1 MNSMLED
8 VLAREGS
15 APAFEDSRVD
25 AELEEMLS
33 KMRTNIKIIG
43 LGGGGCNTIG
53 RVYNEGIVG
62 AELYACNTDAQH
74 LLHIASPKKVL
85 LGRRITKGLGA
96 GALPQIGEEA
106 AREAEEELR
115 AIVQGADIVFVT
127 CGLGGGTGT
136 GSCGYVAR
144 LAKEMGALTIA
155 VVTLPFRGEGKLRME
170 SAEWGLERLRD
181 AADTVITIPNDKLL
195 DLVPRQS
202 LNLAFKFAD
211 EVLMRSIKG
220 LTEIIT
226 KPGLVNLDFNDVKT
240 IMKGGGVAMIGLGE
254 SQAVGDNRAV
264 EAIEEAINSPLLE
277 VDVSTAHGVLINVT
291 GGNDMTISGAE
302 RVREG
307 VQPRLPES
315 PTQTMGV
322 GAEDAELERIL
333 ASLRTNIKIVGI
345 GGGGCNTID
354 RLVESGI
361 VGAELFAA
369 NTDAQHLLIIRSPH
383 KLLLGRRVTRG
394 LGAGALPQV
403 GEESARE
410 AADELRSVVQG
421 ADMVFITCGLGGGT
435 GTGGAPVLA
444 QLSKEAGA
452 LTIAICTFPF
462 RAEGAIRAE
471 NAEYGLEKLRNFA
484 DTVVVI
490 PNDKLLELVPRLA
503 LNAAFKVADDV
514 LMRAI
519 KGITEII
526 TKPGLVNLDF
536 NDIKTIMK
544 GGGVAMIGLG
554 ESDRDNRSEEA
565 IEEAINSPLI
575 DVDISAATGALVNVT
590 GGNDMSVAEAEKLA
604 ESGQGRLD

>member
-1 MNSMLED
+1 M
-8 VLAREGS
+8 
-15 APAFEDSRVD
+15 SR
-25 AELEEMLS
+25 LL
-33 KMRTNIKIIG
+33 
-43 LGGGGCNTIG
+43 
-53 RVYNEGIVG
+53 
-62 AELYACNTDAQH
+62 H
-74 LLHIASPKKVL
+74 LLPRAAG
-85 LGRRITKGLGA
+85 GRTMDSIV
-96 GALPQIGEEA
+96 
-106 AREAEEELR
+106 RE
-115 AIVQGADIVFVT
+115 
-127 CGLGGGTGT
+127 
-136 GSCGYVAR
+136 
-144 LAKEMGALTIA
+144 
-155 VVTLPFRGEGKLRME
+155 VVTRSGVETR
-170 SAEWGLERLRD
+170 
-181 AADTVITIPNDKLL
+181 
-195 DLVPRQS
+195 VP
-202 LNLAFKFAD
+202 
-211 EVLMRSIKG
+211 E
-220 LTEIIT
+220 T
-226 KPGLVNLDFNDVKT
+226 
-240 IMKGGGVAMIGLGE
+240 
-254 SQAVGDNRAV
+254 
-264 EAIEEAINSPLLE
+264 
-277 VDVSTAHGVLINVT
+277 
-291 GGNDMTISGAE
+291 
-302 RVREG
+302 
-307 VQPRLPES
+307 
-315 PTQTMGV
+315 PTQRVGV
-322 GAEDAELERIL
+322 DAEDAELERIL
-333 ASLRTNIKIVGI
+333 PSLRTNIKIVGI

-369 NTDAQHLLIIRSPH
+369 DTDAQHLLIIRSPH

-575 DVDISAATGALVNVT
+575 DVDISAATGALVPARDVEGRRDRPGSDRPERPDHLGSGGRPEPGAQASGHAHLDRSEIETDPRAGRARAYPRRRRHRTVRFMADIVDKSWEVQRRIEERAKRLGKGRYGRVLKMARRATPDEYSKVVLIT
-590 GGNDMSVAEAEKLA
+590 GLGIAAIGALGFLIYLIMRYGPGLFHGIFGFV
-604 ESGQGRLD
+604 GR